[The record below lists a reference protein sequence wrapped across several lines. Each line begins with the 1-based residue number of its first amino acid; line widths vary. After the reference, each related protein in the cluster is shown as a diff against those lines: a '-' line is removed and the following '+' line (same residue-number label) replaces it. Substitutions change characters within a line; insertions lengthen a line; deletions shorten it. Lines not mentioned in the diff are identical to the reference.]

1 MISYSIEL
9 DQDGIRELVRKHISE
24 QFKLD
29 IRDDEIRIEGSEW
42 EKDGWE
48 PIRLRVRVL
57 RNFDH
62 LI

>member
-9 DQDGIRELVRKHISE
+9 DQDGIRELVKKHVSE

-42 EKDGWE
+42 EKDGWA
-48 PIRLRVRVL
+48 PVRLKVSIL